1 MLSAHLYPVRIVHL
15 CMWSGPGLCGLVSLD
30 LRKQDLLYRGLG
42 VLACSVLRIVGYG
55 SFSLSC

>member
-1 MLSAHLYPVRIVHL
+1 MPTSTRYGLSICACGRAQDCV
-15 CMWSGPGLCGLVSLD
+15 GLVSLD
-30 LRKQDLLYRGLG
+30 RRKQDLLYRALG